1 MDKTRKI
8 EMLAEILDIEKDEID
23 ESMSLSEIS
32 EWDSLAILSFIVM
45 MGEEFGKE
53 VSGEEVKNLKTVE
66 DVLNMMEK
74 Q

>member
-8 EMLAEILDIEKDEID
+8 ELLAEILDVETDEID
-23 ESMSLSEIS
+23 ENMALSEIS

-53 VSGEEVKNLKTVE
+53 VSGEEVKKLGTVK

-74 Q
+74 